1 MASDEHPSPSGLSP
15 GTRSALARLKG
26 PLIMFVAGL
35 VVFGAVSWDRLAT
48 HSRDNHYVYL
58 ADAMLDGRLH
68 IDGKPPHRN
77 DWAEYEDKWYVSFP
91 PLPAILMLPGVAI
104 WGLDFNDRAFSLLFA
119 AAGPALLLLLLQLL
133 AARGR
138 LDRRPWELW
147 LIASLYGAGTVYFF
161 CAVQGSVWYTAH
173 MVGGVMLL
181 AYLIAALDARH
192 PLLAGLFLGLA
203 FACRP
208 PMLLAFPFF
217 LYELLRAAAPDRSP
231 ALGAWLKRAL
241 GALGAARAARTVLLF
256 GLPVVAVLG
265 ALMWLNASRFD
276 DPFEFGHRYL
286 QVIQAPRIVKWGL
299 FHYHYLPRNLAAT
312 LASLP
317 WLSVEAPHLKISLHG
332 LAVWFTTPA
341 LLWVL
346 WPRERSRGYALLAI
360 TATMVALPSLL
371 YQNTGWVQFGQRF
384 SLDYTPLLLLMI
396 ALGHRKL
403 GKLFAAAVAFAI
415 LVNLFGAV
423 TFDRHQEFYAW
434 GKHKHEIFQ
443 PD

>member
-1 MASDEHPSPSGLSP
+1 
-15 GTRSALARLKG
+15 
-26 PLIMFVAGL
+26 MFVAAL
-35 VVFGAVSWDRLAT
+35 IVFGAVSWDRLGG

-58 ADAMLDGRLH
+58 ADAMLHGRLH
-68 IDGKPPHRN
+68 LDGKPPHRN
-77 DWAEYEDKWYVSFP
+77 DWAEYEGEWYVSFP
-91 PLPAILMLPGVAI
+91 PLPAVLMIPGVAI
-104 WGLDFNDRAFSLLFA
+104 WGLDFNDRLFSLAFA

-147 LIASLYGAGTVYFF
+147 LFASLYGVGTVYFF

-173 MVGGVMLL
+173 MVGG
-181 AYLIAALDARH
+181 AALIAFLISSLDARH

-217 LYELLRAAAPDRSP
+217 LFELLRASSASEDRSFGTWIREALA
-231 ALGAWLKRAL
+231 ALGP
-241 GALGAARAARTVLLF
+241 ARGLRSLVLF
-256 GLPVVAVLG
+256 GLPIVAVLG
-265 ALMWLNASRFD
+265 ALMWLNAARFD
-276 DPFEFGHRYL
+276 DPLEFGHRYL
-286 QVIQAPRIVKWGL
+286 KVIQAPRIEKWGL
-299 FHYHYLPRNLAAT
+299 FHYHYLPRNLAAN

-332 LAVWFTTPA
+332 LALWFTTPA
-341 LLWVL
+341 FLWVL
-346 WPRERSRGYALLAI
+346 WPRDRSRSYAALAV
-360 TATMVALPSLL
+360 TAALVALPNLL

-384 SLDYTPLLLLMI
+384 SLDFTPLLLLML
-396 ALGHRKL
+396 ALGGRRL
-403 GKLFAAAVAFAI
+403 GRLFIAAVV
-415 LVNLFGAV
+415 LSVVVNLFGAV

-434 GKHKHEIFQ
+434 GKDKHEIFQ